1 VSELQPFQK
10 VDKQALARRF
20 GAAAHHYDRHAAFQR
35 EVGHALLDWLPVHS
49 ERLLDL
55 GCGTGYF
62 LPALDTRCSELL
74 GLDLAPGMLAQARL
88 RTHGAA
94 LLCGDAEALPLG
106 NGSVDT
112 IFSSLALQWCEH
124 PEQAFA
130 ELYRVLRVGG
140 VLVCSTLLAGSLC
153 ELKQAWQSVDEGAH
167 VNRFLEQARWEQA
180 ICSAGLTI
188 AHLEVRPWRLEY
200 GEVSEL
206 LRDLKGIGASQVNDG
221 RTAGLGGRARLQALG
236 LAYERMRCDGKLP
249 ATYQVG
255 LAVLRR
261 TA

>member
-1 VSELQPFQK
+1 MSELQPFQR

-20 GAAAHHYDRHAAFQR
+20 GAAALHYDSHAGFQR
-35 EVGHALLDWLPVHS
+35 EVGHALLDWLPAHS

-62 LPALDTRCSELL
+62 LPALDARCSELL

-88 RTHGAA
+88 RSHGAA

-106 NGSVDT
+106 DGTVDS

-140 VLVCSTLLAGSLC
+140 GLVCSTLLAGSLF
-153 ELKQAWQSVDEGAH
+153 ELKQAWRKVDEEAH
-167 VNRFLEQARWEQA
+167 VNRFLDQARWEQA
-180 ICSAGLTI
+180 ICSAGFTPL
-188 AHLEVRPWRLEY
+188 HLEVRPWRLEY
-200 GEVSEL
+200 DEVSAL
-206 LRDLKGIGASQVNDG
+206 LHDLKGIGASQVNDERG
-221 RTAGLGGRARLQALG
+221 GGLGGRARLQALG
-236 LAYERMRCDGKLP
+236 LAYEQMRCDGKLP

-255 LAVLRR
+255 LAVLQR